1 MLLKSYI
8 NNLQDKK
15 TKDTICNGGTVW
27 HKYKFESKPLRLVNF
42 EVDEYE
48 VVRNGWGGRMKT
60 KEFIEKVE
68 KLGFTIEYY
77 KNPFSNIKSNCDYD
91 LITISA
97 NNQVLVKIWT
107 NCQYAISTISDG
119 HSCYLYGYDVD
130 ELYKVCFEYA
140 NTPSED
146 REEEKKYYLK
156 HRFLTSLLRDMKYS
170 FINYDTKYNDIYLS
184 SNEALDYVKTK
195 FTLKE
200 IEEIKKKFD
209 TDLADFE
216 LVEVED
222 EKV

>member
-1 MLLKSYI
+1 MI
-8 NNLQDKK
+8 
-15 TKDTICNGGTVW
+15 
-27 HKYKFESKPLRLVNF
+27 
-42 EVDEYE
+42 
-48 VVRNGWGGRMKT
+48 KT

-77 KNPFSNIKSNCDYD
+77 KNPFSNVKSNYD
-91 LITISA
+91 LITISV
-97 NNQVLVKIWT
+97 NNQVLVKIWA

-140 NTPSED
+140 STPVED
-146 REEEKKYYLK
+146 REDKEKKFYLK
-156 HRFLTSLLRDMKYS
+156 HRFLVEVGDCNYLNSDHSLREFYL
-170 FINYDTKYNDIYLS
+170 NDKSQSEKIQ
-184 SNEALDYVKTK
+184 TQ

-200 IEEIKKKFD
+200 IEEIKQKLN

-216 LVEVED
+216 LVEVKD

>member
-1 MLLKSYI
+1 
-8 NNLQDKK
+8 
-15 TKDTICNGGTVW
+15 
-27 HKYKFESKPLRLVNF
+27 
-42 EVDEYE
+42 
-48 VVRNGWGGRMKT
+48 MKT

-184 SNEALDYVKTK
+184 SNEALDCVKTK

-222 EKV
+222 ESN